1 MTKSTILL
9 ILSLFSGIG
18 FFAQTG
24 TLKGTLTDE
33 ITGETLI
40 GASVIYGN
48 GKGTTTDIDG
58 NYQLDL
64 PLGPQT
70 ITFSYV
76 GMLPKEKKITIK
88 KGTQFL
94 DVKLSTKKM
103 REVEIVADIA
113 KERETPVAFTNI
125 SREKLNEELAS
136 QDIPMVLN
144 STPSVYAT
152 QSGGGDG
159 DARITIRGFSQRN
172 LAVMIDGVPVN
183 DMENGWVYW
192 SNWFGLDMVTQT
204 IQVQRGLGVSKL
216 AVPSVGGTMNIFTKG
231 IDSKPELS
239 VKTEIGTGM
248 FQRQSFSFN
257 SGKLK
262 SGWGFTGAFSR
273 KKGEGY
279 VDATYTDGY
288 FFYLKAE
295 KRIKKHLVSLSAF
308 GAPQSHGQR
317 SFKQPISFYDE
328 QQARDLGVPDD
339 AIAQFA
345 AGAGKDHGIKF
356 NQFWGEYVDKNGEER
371 IMYQQEN
378 KYFKPQITLRDFWQ
392 INKKFYLT
400 NVAYLSIGRGG
411 GTGMR
416 NASINPVTGGLDAQY
431 IYDQNTSGDF
441 GPNIDPTYHPTER
454 FANSNIYQSVNN
466 HFWYGLLST
475 ATYVKNDHV
484 TYSGGIDLRS
494 YEGEH
499 YRQVYDLLDADYAK
513 ELGGNQNTNQRIYRE
528 GDKYFYHDL
537 GKVRWGGAFGQVEY
551 KKQLWSIFGSASV
564 SASGYQGVDY
574 FRKKTVTV
582 DGEQYAVGYYD
593 TVNVNGTQY
602 TRDSEELETYK
613 TKWVTRPGF
622 TIKTGA
628 NYIFDEFSNLF
639 VNLGYLSNVP
649 KFANVI
655 DQNNE
660 VVKNIVNEKVQAA
673 ELGYAFKKNKVAIN
687 INTYVTNWKDRPYTV
702 RRTGEDNESFN
713 ANIQMDALH
722 MGAEFEVAYKM
733 NKYITLE
740 GMLSLGE
747 WKWMSK
753 KDSITFLNDN
763 GATIT
768 DATGNIQ
775 YASFD
780 ARGVHVGD
788 AAQTQMGAK
797 IRINLTKK
805 LYIKSQYTWFDRYYA
820 DFEPG
825 GLDGENAGR
834 ESWRIPSYGL
844 MDLHAGYSFRLKGI
858 GAKKKQPMLS
868 IRMSILNLLD
878 TRYISDAQ
886 NNDRFTGQTTN
897 SFDAQ
902 SAAVFY
908 GLGRR
913 YNASLQIKF

>member
-18 FFAQTG
+18 FFAQKG

-76 GMLPKEKKITIK
+76 GMLPKEKKITVK

-295 KRIKKHLVSLSAF
+295 KRIKKHLISLSAF

-441 GPNIDPTYHPTER
+441 GPNIDPAYHPTER

-513 ELGGNQNTNQRIYRE
+513 ELGGNQNTNQRVYRE

-844 MDLHAGYSFRLKGI
+844 MDLHAGYSFRPKGI

>member
-76 GMLPKEKKITIK
+76 GMLPKEKKITVK

-295 KRIKKHLVSLSAF
+295 KRIKKHLISLSAF

-345 AGAGKDHGIKF
+345 ADAGKDHGIKF

-441 GPNIDPTYHPTER
+441 GPNIDPAYHPTER

-513 ELGGNQNTNQRIYRE
+513 ELGGNQNTNQRVYKE

-551 KKQLWSIFGSASV
+551 KKQLWSIFGSASI

>member
-1 MTKSTILL
+1 MTKSTLIL

-40 GASVIYGN
+40 GASIIYGS
-48 GKGTTTDIDG
+48 GQGTTTDIDG

-64 PLGPQT
+64 PLGDQS

-76 GMLPKEKKITIK
+76 GMLPKIKKIAVK
-88 KGTQFL
+88 KGIQFL

-216 AVPSVGGTMNIFTKG
+216 AVPSIGGTMNIFTKG
-231 IDSKPELS
+231 IDSKPELN
-239 VKTEIGTGM
+239 VKAEMGTGM

-279 VDATYTDGY
+279 VDGTYTDGY

-295 KRIKKHLVSLSAF
+295 KRIKNHLISLSAF

-328 QQARDLGVPDD
+328 DQARELGVSEEG
-339 AIAQFA
+339 IAQFK
-345 AGAGKDHGIKF
+345 AGAGSDHGIKF
-356 NQFWGEYVDKNGEER
+356 NQFWGEYVDRNGETKT
-371 IMYQQEN
+371 MYQQEN

-392 INKKFYLT
+392 INKKLYIT
-400 NVAYLSIGRGG
+400 NVAYLSIGQGG

-416 NASINPVTGGLDAQY
+416 NSSINPVTGELDAQF
-431 IYDQNTSGDF
+431 IYDQNTAGDF
-441 GPNIDPTYHPTER
+441 GPNIDPVYHPTER

-475 ATYVKNDHV
+475 ATYVKNDHL

-537 GKVRWGGAFGQVEY
+537 GKVVWVGAFGQVEY
-551 KKQLWSIFGSASV
+551 KKELWSIFGSASV

-582 DGEQYAVGYYD
+582 DGEQYAVGYHD
-593 TVNVNGTQY
+593 TVSVNGKEY
-602 TRDSEELETYK
+602 TRNSEELETYK

-628 NYIFDEFSNLF
+628 NYIFDEYSNMF

-660 VVKNIVNEKVQAA
+660 VVNNIVNEKVQAA
-673 ELGYAFKKNKVAIN
+673 ELGYAYKKNKVAIN
-687 INTYVTNWKDRPYTV
+687 VNTYITNWIDRPYTV

-722 MGAEFEVAYKM
+722 MGAEFELAYKM
-733 NKYITLE
+733 NRYITLE

-797 IRINLTKK
+797 IRINITKK

-834 ESWRIPSYGL
+834 ESWQIPSYGL

-858 GAKKKQPMLS
+858 GEKKKQPMLS
-868 IRMSILNLLD
+868 IRLSILNLLD
-878 TRYISDAQ
+878 TQYISDAQ
-886 NNDRFTGQTTN
+886 NNDRFTGQTGN
-897 SFDAQ
+897 NFDAE

>member
-328 QQARDLGVPDD
+328 QQARELGVPDD